1 MRYRWN
7 RYTGKWLNRDGD
19 EKRHVSQP
27 VRATTFLKRWLR
39 CARDGDSLQFF
50 MRDYPW
56 LTRGACQKRM
66 RRMRTKLADEQG
78 ILLPMLEWDRPAAS
92 HTPQQDTEAWAKV
105 YRSMMTT
112 PPEPP
117 DLTLPDL
124 VPPQREVRV
133 QRAVR
138 TADHR
143 SRTITR
149 DPLLYRS
156 GR

>member
-7 RYTGKWLNRDGD
+7 RYTGKWLNRDGE
-19 EKRHVSQP
+19 EKRHLPQP
-27 VRATTFLKRWLR
+27 IRATTFLKRWLR
-39 CARDGDSLQFF
+39 CAQQGQSLQYF

-66 RRMRTKLADEQG
+66 RRMRRRLADEQG
-78 ILLPMLEWDRPAAS
+78 IMLPMLEWERPPAAQG
-92 HTPQQDTEAWAKV
+92 PQQDTAAWARV
-105 YRSMMTT
+105 YRTMMST

-117 DLTLPDL
+117 DLSAPDL
-124 VPPQREVRV
+124 IAPQREVR
-133 QRAVR
+133 
-138 TADHR
+138 TAEHR

-156 GR
+156 ER